1 MVDTHEIRSACSEI
15 ESCAE
20 LLRERVDEITEA
32 AESWETI
39 ENEGW
44 SDGAEVVGALEQ
56 GSEWIDLA
64 DKHGV
69 SPDDVDEWLEF
80 ADASGLGPEEAKS
93 LVSCKDELEAMVDV
107 FSVAAGRGTDD
118 HEDAQTALE
127 TIRGEG
133 KESLSGVT
141 AALKALVV
149 ALQDAEIL
157 PRTEAVP
164 AASNSTESTN
174 THSISATNEVEFSPG
189 DSITTNPVHY

>member
-32 AESWETI
+32 ADSWETI

-44 SDGAEVVGALEQ
+44 SDGAEVVDALEK
-56 GSEWIDLA
+56 GSEWI
-64 DKHGV
+64 
-69 SPDDVDEWLEF
+69 EF
-80 ADASGLGPEEAKS
+80 ADASGLDPEEAKS

-107 FSVAAGRGTDD
+107 FSVAAGRGIDD

-127 TIRGEG
+127 IIRGEG

>member
-20 LLRERVDEITEA
+20 LLRERVDEIAEA

-44 SDGAEVVGALEQ
+44 SDGAEVVEALEK
-56 GSEWIDLA
+56 GSEWIDVA

-69 SPDDVDEWLEF
+69 SPDDVDEYIER
-80 ADASGLGPEEAKS
+80 DEM
-93 LVSCKDELEAMVDV
+93 LVAALDV
-107 FSVAAGRGTDD
+107 FSVESGLPCGNADEA
-118 HEDAQTALE
+118 DAIVEAL
-127 TIRGEG
+127 RGEG

-157 PRTEAVP
+157 PRTGAVP
-164 AASNSTESTN
+164 AASNNTESTN
-174 THSISATNEVEFSPG
+174 THSTSATNEVEFSPG